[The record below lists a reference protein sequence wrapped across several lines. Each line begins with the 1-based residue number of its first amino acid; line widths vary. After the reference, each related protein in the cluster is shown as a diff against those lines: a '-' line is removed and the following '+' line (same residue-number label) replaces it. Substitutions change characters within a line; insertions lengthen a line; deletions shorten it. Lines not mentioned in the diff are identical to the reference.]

1 MREFR
6 EKSNIGAL
14 AQLVERCNGIAEVV
28 GSTPI
33 CSIKLAEG
41 HILSNALRRDVDTL
55 LKTNKTKSQLQHSFS
70 SNRNDTHGNALKAHG
85 DRLGGENRVG
95 GQAIW

>member
-33 CSIKLAEG
+33 CSIALLMGLLVSLA
-41 HILSNALRRDVDTL
+41 
-55 LKTNKTKSQLQHSFS
+55 F
-70 SNRNDTHGNALKAHG
+70 
-85 DRLGGENRVG
+85 
-95 GQAIW
+95 